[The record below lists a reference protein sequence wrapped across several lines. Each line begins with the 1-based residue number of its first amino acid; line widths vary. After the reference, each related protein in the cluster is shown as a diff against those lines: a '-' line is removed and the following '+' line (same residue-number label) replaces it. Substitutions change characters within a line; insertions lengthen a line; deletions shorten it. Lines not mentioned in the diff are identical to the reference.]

1 MCPLHVI
8 LCPGNTTSTFQNIIN
23 GDQTLKTLNTQSAS
37 ARELY
42 NMWKQTVENTEA
54 LRQHMQQLID
64 FLTSLTDI
72 KQVRGPQIMG
82 ELQNILNV
90 IESYDHTFSET
101 GKALYILYFAD
112 GHGEALYKA
121 MKKDEGIRGLGLD
134 VESDEP
140 DYIKRV
146 KEAARVVK
154 SEQQAKEKAQKEK
167 AGAGRGGGGGGGG
180 RGRGRGNSHGGW
192 HHNANSFN
200 SGGRGRGYYP
210 PMGGSFQPGGASA
223 FPPPMGFFNH
233 GSQWPQGQGRR
244 N

>member
-1 MCPLHVI
+1 MCPLHFI
-8 LCPGNTTSTFQNIIN
+8 LYPGNTTSTFQNIIN

-90 IESYDHTFSET
+90 IESYDHTCSET
-101 GKALYILYFAD
+101 GKALYILYFAE

-140 DYIKRV
+140 DYVKRV
-146 KEAARVVK
+146 EKLSKVVK
-154 SEQQAKEKAQKEK
+154 QEQQAREKAQKEK
-167 AGAGRGGGGGGGG
+167 AHTGRGGGAGSGG
-180 RGRGRGNSHGGW
+180 RGRGRGW
-192 HHNANSFN
+192 HNNTNNFN
-200 SGGRGRGYYP
+200 NGGRGRGYYP
-210 PMGGSFQPGGASA
+210 PVGGGFQSSGANA
-223 FPPPMGFFNH
+223 FPQPTGFFNPGPH
-233 GSQWPQGQGRR
+233 WPQGPGRR